1 MAQQPHA
8 SHCQLAIGRPEPL
21 GQGRV
26 QLAKAGSLP
35 ATACISVGPASL
47 SHLQTLASLQRSCL
61 TLHAPQDPSSPLLW
75 WQAVICDPSLS
86 VPGPEEEAQ
95 RKPARLWPSDRS
107 ARLPWPALEAVLQEI
122 VAAGGNRTA
131 YLSQYY
137 PGGKRRHVHVC
148 PSGVLS
154 RGGTGGRCSLPA
166 GNAAGP

>member
-1 MAQQPHA
+1 MHQHGP
-8 SHCQLAIGRPEPL
+8 CIPL
-21 GQGRV
+21 
-26 QLAKAGSLP
+26 
-35 ATACISVGPASL
+35 
-47 SHLQTLASLQRSCL
+47 LASLQRSCL

-95 RKPARLWPSDRS
+95 RKPARLWPRDRS
-107 ARLPWPALEAVLQEI
+107 ARVPWPALEAVLQEI
-122 VAAGGNRTA
+122 MAASGNRTA

-137 PGGKRRHVHVC
+137 PNGKRRHFHVG

-154 RGGTGGRCSLPA
+154 RGGARCSLPA